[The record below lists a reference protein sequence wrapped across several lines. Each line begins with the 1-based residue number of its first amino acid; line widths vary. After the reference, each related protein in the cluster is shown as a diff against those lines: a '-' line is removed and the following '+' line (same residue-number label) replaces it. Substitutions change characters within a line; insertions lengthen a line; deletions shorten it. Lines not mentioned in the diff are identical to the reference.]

1 MPARN
6 SIKRLPD
13 DQRRFIEKLLR
24 EDRYTLDEILA
35 KHRERFPDTHTPSRS
50 ALGRYSQQVG
60 ELAGRMRDIQ
70 AAGTALVAELGEDP
84 NDRGGQLLVQAV
96 TTLAT
101 HAALTATD
109 SEKEVSIKQVGELA
123 RGARAVLQAR
133 KMSLAE
139 RQEVARLARE
149 QLVRE
154 QAERLKDMVASLGMT
169 AKTADAIRRQV
180 LGMGAVGSEPPDDG
194 GVPA

>member
-1 MPARN
+1 MPRPN
-6 SIKRLPD
+6 SIKRLPPE
-13 DQRRFIEKLLR
+13 QRRYIERLLR
-24 EDRYTLDEILA
+24 EDRYTLDEILGEVRA
-35 KHRERFPDTHTPSRS
+35 KFPAAHAPSRS

-101 HAALTATD
+101 HAALKATD
-109 SEKEVSIKQVGELA
+109 ADAEVSIKQVGELA

-149 QLVRE
+149 QLQAE
-154 QAERLKDMVASLGMT
+154 QAERLTEVAKTTGMT
-169 AKTADAIRRQV
+169 ASTAETIRRQI
-180 LGMGAVGSEPPDDG
+180 LGMGA
-194 GVPA
+194 